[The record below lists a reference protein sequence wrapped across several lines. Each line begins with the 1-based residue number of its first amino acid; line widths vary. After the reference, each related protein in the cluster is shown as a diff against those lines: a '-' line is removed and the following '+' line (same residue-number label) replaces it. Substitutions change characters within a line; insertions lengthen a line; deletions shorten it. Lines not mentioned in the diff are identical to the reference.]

1 MNKNFYLPIALIS
14 VIWGCTPY
22 ITKDSKTTQPP
33 SEFEQKAKLAD
44 KNEQQKKVD
53 MTILDTLNTGKEV
66 ILTEADFNPPSEINT
81 GNGGTKNVK
90 SESGIRYRIQVFAS
104 SQSER
109 LKIDKKKIEKQ
120 LGLPVTIAY
129 EAPYYKLYAGEF
141 SSRSEADSVLAEVR
155 KIGYRDAWITQIR
168 TKK

>member
-14 VIWGCTPY
+14 IFWGCTPY
-22 ITKDSKTTQPP
+22 VTKDSKTTQL
-33 SEFEQKAKLAD
+33 SADYEQKTESVD
-44 KNEQQKKVD
+44 KNEQQKKIE
-53 MTILDTLNTGKEV
+53 MTILDTLNTESEV
-66 ILTEADFNPPSEINT
+66 VLTETDFNPPPEINT

-90 SESGIRYRIQVFAS
+90 SESGVRYRIQVFAS

-109 LKIDKKKIEKQ
+109 LKTEKKKLEKQ
-120 LGLPVTIAY
+120 LGISVTIAY

-141 SSRSEADSVLAEVR
+141 SSRSEADPVLAEVR
-155 KIGYRDAWITQIR
+155 KIGYKDAWVAQIR